1 MPAGEHAVDELTRS
15 KQSDETASIGCSVGS
30 PGFFGTIQST
40 KQKSRQPSSSFNNFN
55 EKVKCGGQ
63 IKKKLDSYVPSNLA
77 LQPRNNSQGSGRVSR
92 GIVP

>member
-40 KQKSRQPSSSFNNFN
+40 KQKSWQPSSSFNNFN

-63 IKKKLDSYVPSNLA
+63 IKKKTGQLYP
-77 LQPRNNSQGSGRVSR
+77 
-92 GIVP
+92 I